1 MSRTDSPMEQDAT
14 LVEPFTREDVMKR
27 TVPWRNYA
35 EAGLITAKDL
45 ELITEF
51 DKKEPDVQQD
61 MLSNVCVLNTL
72 VLSFTHTHAIITFF
86 SQQERKGKK
95 YVTLLFTVL
104 GKINTVEPL
113 QYVVALLNELVDGS
127 TDRVLALYTEVS
139 KTMDIYT
146 PLFSF
151 VPSFTLSFSANSSF
165 HVFFHLFYSA
175 IRRVD
180 SDWFLNKEA
189 SNLLRLLLWFVL
201 KSPQP
206 RLFFFSNLTF
216 HAILLSPTATL
227 IRRRRKKWGKTSWS
241 GSRRSCRARSC

>member
-35 EAGLITAKDL
+35 DAGLISAKDL
-45 ELITEF
+45 ELITNF

-61 MLSNVCVLNTL
+61 MISDVCVGTL
-72 VLSFTHTHAIITFF
+72 HLSFPSFFCSHLRAHALT
-86 SQQERKGKK
+86 SLATTTKQERKGKK
-95 YVTLLFTVL
+95 YVALLFTVL

-151 VPSFTLSFSANSSF
+151 VLFPPLSLSLPNAFCFSPSHPSVPFA
-165 HVFFHLFYSA
+165 
-175 IRRVD
+175 
-180 SDWFLNKEA
+180 A
-189 SNLLRLLLWFVL
+189 STR
-201 KSPQP
+201 
-206 RLFFFSNLTF
+206 T
-216 HAILLSPTATL
+216 
-227 IRRRRKKWGKTSWS
+227 
-241 GSRRSCRARSC
+241 GS

>member
-1 MSRTDSPMEQDAT
+1 MEQDAT

-35 EAGLITAKDL
+35 DAGLISAKDL
-45 ELITEF
+45 ELITNF

-61 MLSNVCVLNTL
+61 MIADVCVSTL
-72 VLSFTHTHAIITFF
+72 TCLFFPTLFLLFFQAHTLTHMHPRVK
-86 SQQERKGKK
+86 QERKGKK
-95 YVTLLFTVL
+95 YVALLFTVL

-151 VPSFTLSFSANSSF
+151 VSFLSRQASKRG
-165 HVFFHLFYSA
+165 LF
-175 IRRVD
+175 
-180 SDWFLNKEA
+180 
-189 SNLLRLLLWFVL
+189 
-201 KSPQP
+201 
-206 RLFFFSNLTF
+206 LTF
-216 HAILLSPTATL
+216 VPPFPPTVPSVVST
-227 IRRRRKKWGKTSWS
+227 RT
-241 GSRRSCRARSC
+241 GS